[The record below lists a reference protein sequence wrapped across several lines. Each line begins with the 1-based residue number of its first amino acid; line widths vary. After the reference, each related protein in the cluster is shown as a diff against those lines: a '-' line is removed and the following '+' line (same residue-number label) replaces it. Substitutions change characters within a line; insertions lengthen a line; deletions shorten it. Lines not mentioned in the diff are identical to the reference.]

1 MELKLTTEE
10 AKKILL
16 DWAQA
21 KFGDLFNC
29 VSKEGFAAY
38 SETFVFTKVETDD
51 DAL

>member
-1 MELKLTTEE
+1 MELNLTTAE

-29 VSKEGFAAY
+29 VSKEGYSY
-38 SETFVFTKVETDD
+38 SETFVFTKVETDND
-51 DAL
+51 SL